1 MYINRILFR
10 YENKKR
16 TMRCE
21 ITGGIDGVVNSH
33 HALVA
38 WRVPF
43 GLVRLNRAGARF
55 RQLRTRTRTGS
66 SPRQ

>member
-1 MYINRILFR
+1 
-10 YENKKR
+10 
-16 TMRCE
+16 MRCE
-21 ITGGIDGVVNSH
+21 IAGGIDGVVNSH

-38 WRVPF
+38 WRAPF
-43 GLVRLNRAGARF
+43 GSVRLNRAGARF